1 MAMSNSPAAATRPA
15 RSGGFTSRKLAPY
28 LFLAPFLLL
37 FIAFIVAPLVYAF
50 YMSLFRDTLV
60 GGRQFAGAASY
71 IKVAGDAK
79 FWGGVWNLVLF
90 GIVQVPIML
99 GLALLFAIVLDRG
112 QVYAKGV
119 FRLGFFLPYA
129 VPSVIATIIWGYLYG
144 PTFGPFTQMAKAFN
158 LPPPDFLSPGAMIFS
173 LANIV
178 TWEYVGYNMVIYYA
192 ALKAIPS
199 DLAEAS
205 RIDGASSWQFA
216 RLIQLPLL
224 WPAILLTIIFS
235 INGTLQL
242 FNEPY
247 LDARARQ
254 KHHQFELH
262 AEPLCLFAGDSEP
275 AVWLCGRRLVRA
287 WHRDRRCLLHLHPD
301 HQPPSAGAM
310 MTATTD
316 IATFEAARRRP
327 GERRRSRIMLTLLL
341 SLFLVYSF
349 VPLVYL
355 VLSAT
360 KTNGDLFTTFGF
372 GFGTEFNLWQNLS
385 DLFSARQRHLLRW
398 MFNSVLYSTVA
409 GLGAAIFATA
419 AGYAFAK
426 FKFRGRNLTFGLVLG
441 AVFVPQTALVVPIFL
456 LLALSG
462 LSDNPLGVIL
472 PSMISPIGV
481 YLMRVYIEQGVDD
494 ELLDAARVDGAGEFL
509 IFRAIVLRLVAPGMV
524 TVALLSFVG
533 TWNNYFLPLIVLR
546 SQEYQPITVGLS
558 TWYQLA
564 QQGGGGG
571 QVLFSIVITG
581 ALVSIIPVI
590 VVFLLLQRFWQGG
603 LTAGAIK

>member
-1 MAMSNSPAAATRPA
+1 
-15 RSGGFTSRKLAPY
+15 
-28 LFLAPFLLL
+28 
-37 FIAFIVAPLVYAF
+37 
-50 YMSLFRDTLV
+50 
-60 GGRQFAGAASY
+60 
-71 IKVAGDAK
+71 
-79 FWGGVWNLVLF
+79 
-90 GIVQVPIML
+90 
-99 GLALLFAIVLDRG
+99 
-112 QVYAKGV
+112 
-119 FRLGFFLPYA
+119 
-129 VPSVIATIIWGYLYG
+129 
-144 PTFGPFTQMAKAFN
+144 
-158 LPPPDFLSPGAMIFS
+158 
-173 LANIV
+173 
-178 TWEYVGYNMVIYYA
+178 
-192 ALKAIPS
+192 
-199 DLAEAS
+199 
-205 RIDGASSWQFA
+205 
-216 RLIQLPLL
+216 
-224 WPAILLTIIFS
+224 
-235 INGTLQL
+235 
-242 FNEPY
+242 
-247 LDARARQ
+247 
-254 KHHQFELH
+254 
-262 AEPLCLFAGDSEP
+262 
-275 AVWLCGRRLVRA
+275 
-287 WHRDRRCLLHLHPD
+287 
-301 HQPPSAGAM
+301 

-316 IATFEAARRRP
+316 IATFEAARRLP
-327 GERRRSRIMLTLLL
+327 GERQRSRIMLTLLL
-341 SLFLVYSF
+341 SLFLVYSLA
-349 VPLVYL
+349 PLLYL

-360 KTNGDLFTTFGF
+360 KTNGDLFATFGF
-372 GFGTEFNLWQNLS
+372 GFGTEFNLWQNLL
-385 DLFSARQRHLLRW
+385 DLFSRDNGMFLRW
-398 MFNSVLYSTVA
+398 MVNSVLYSTISGA
-409 GLGAAIFATA
+409 GAALLATA

-494 ELLDAARVDGAGEFL
+494 ELLDAARIDGAGEFM

-546 SQEYQPITVGLS
+546 SQEYQPITVGLA

>member
-1 MAMSNSPAAATRPA
+1 
-15 RSGGFTSRKLAPY
+15 
-28 LFLAPFLLL
+28 
-37 FIAFIVAPLVYAF
+37 
-50 YMSLFRDTLV
+50 
-60 GGRQFAGAASY
+60 
-71 IKVAGDAK
+71 
-79 FWGGVWNLVLF
+79 
-90 GIVQVPIML
+90 
-99 GLALLFAIVLDRG
+99 
-112 QVYAKGV
+112 
-119 FRLGFFLPYA
+119 
-129 VPSVIATIIWGYLYG
+129 
-144 PTFGPFTQMAKAFN
+144 
-158 LPPPDFLSPGAMIFS
+158 
-173 LANIV
+173 
-178 TWEYVGYNMVIYYA
+178 
-192 ALKAIPS
+192 
-199 DLAEAS
+199 
-205 RIDGASSWQFA
+205 
-216 RLIQLPLL
+216 
-224 WPAILLTIIFS
+224 
-235 INGTLQL
+235 
-242 FNEPY
+242 
-247 LDARARQ
+247 
-254 KHHQFELH
+254 
-262 AEPLCLFAGDSEP
+262 
-275 AVWLCGRRLVRA
+275 
-287 WHRDRRCLLHLHPD
+287 
-301 HQPPSAGAM
+301 
-310 MTATTD
+310 
-316 IATFEAARRRP
+316 
-327 GERRRSRIMLTLLL
+327 
-341 SLFLVYSF
+341 

-372 GFGTEFNLWQNLS
+372 GFGTEFHLWQNLS
-385 DLFSARQRHLLRW
+385 ELLARDNGIFMRW
-398 MFNSVLYSTVA
+398 MFNSVLYSTLA

-533 TWNNYFLPLIVLR
+533 TWNNYFLPLIALR
-546 SQEYQPITVGLS
+546 SQEYQPITVGLA

>member
-1 MAMSNSPAAATRPA
+1 
-15 RSGGFTSRKLAPY
+15 
-28 LFLAPFLLL
+28 
-37 FIAFIVAPLVYAF
+37 
-50 YMSLFRDTLV
+50 
-60 GGRQFAGAASY
+60 
-71 IKVAGDAK
+71 
-79 FWGGVWNLVLF
+79 
-90 GIVQVPIML
+90 
-99 GLALLFAIVLDRG
+99 
-112 QVYAKGV
+112 
-119 FRLGFFLPYA
+119 
-129 VPSVIATIIWGYLYG
+129 
-144 PTFGPFTQMAKAFN
+144 
-158 LPPPDFLSPGAMIFS
+158 
-173 LANIV
+173 
-178 TWEYVGYNMVIYYA
+178 
-192 ALKAIPS
+192 
-199 DLAEAS
+199 
-205 RIDGASSWQFA
+205 
-216 RLIQLPLL
+216 
-224 WPAILLTIIFS
+224 
-235 INGTLQL
+235 
-242 FNEPY
+242 
-247 LDARARQ
+247 
-254 KHHQFELH
+254 
-262 AEPLCLFAGDSEP
+262 
-275 AVWLCGRRLVRA
+275 
-287 WHRDRRCLLHLHPD
+287 
-301 HQPPSAGAM
+301 

-327 GERRRSRIMLTLLL
+327 GERRRSRIILTLLM

-385 DLFSARQRHLLRW
+385 DLFSRDNGIFSRW
-398 MFNSVLYSTVA
+398 MFNSVLYATVS
-409 GLGAAIFATA
+409 GVGAALLATA

-481 YLMRVYIEQGVDD
+481 YLMRVYIEQGVDN
-494 ELLDAARVDGAGEFL
+494 ELLDAARVDGAGELL

-546 SQEYQPITVGLS
+546 SQEYQPITVGLAN
-558 TWYQLA
+558 WYQLA

-571 QVLFSIVITG
+571 EVLFSIIITG

-603 LTAGAIK
+603 LTAGSIK

>member
-1 MAMSNSPAAATRPA
+1 
-15 RSGGFTSRKLAPY
+15 
-28 LFLAPFLLL
+28 
-37 FIAFIVAPLVYAF
+37 
-50 YMSLFRDTLV
+50 
-60 GGRQFAGAASY
+60 
-71 IKVAGDAK
+71 
-79 FWGGVWNLVLF
+79 
-90 GIVQVPIML
+90 
-99 GLALLFAIVLDRG
+99 
-112 QVYAKGV
+112 
-119 FRLGFFLPYA
+119 
-129 VPSVIATIIWGYLYG
+129 
-144 PTFGPFTQMAKAFN
+144 
-158 LPPPDFLSPGAMIFS
+158 
-173 LANIV
+173 
-178 TWEYVGYNMVIYYA
+178 
-192 ALKAIPS
+192 
-199 DLAEAS
+199 
-205 RIDGASSWQFA
+205 
-216 RLIQLPLL
+216 
-224 WPAILLTIIFS
+224 
-235 INGTLQL
+235 
-242 FNEPY
+242 
-247 LDARARQ
+247 
-254 KHHQFELH
+254 
-262 AEPLCLFAGDSEP
+262 
-275 AVWLCGRRLVRA
+275 
-287 WHRDRRCLLHLHPD
+287 
-301 HQPPSAGAM
+301 M

-316 IATFEAARRRP
+316 IATFEAAKPLP
-327 GERRRSRIMLTLLL
+327 GERRRSRIILTLLL

-385 DLFSARQRHLLRW
+385 DLFSRDNGIFSRW
-398 MFNSVLYSTVA
+398 MFNSVLYATVS
-409 GLGAAIFATA
+409 GVGAALLATA

-456 LLALSG
+456 LLAISG

-494 ELLDAARVDGAGEFL
+494 ELLDAARIDGAGEFV
-509 IFRAIVLRLVAPGMV
+509 IFRAILLRLVAPGMV

-546 SQEYQPITVGLS
+546 SQEYQPITVGLA

>member
-1 MAMSNSPAAATRPA
+1 
-15 RSGGFTSRKLAPY
+15 
-28 LFLAPFLLL
+28 
-37 FIAFIVAPLVYAF
+37 
-50 YMSLFRDTLV
+50 
-60 GGRQFAGAASY
+60 
-71 IKVAGDAK
+71 
-79 FWGGVWNLVLF
+79 
-90 GIVQVPIML
+90 
-99 GLALLFAIVLDRG
+99 
-112 QVYAKGV
+112 
-119 FRLGFFLPYA
+119 
-129 VPSVIATIIWGYLYG
+129 
-144 PTFGPFTQMAKAFN
+144 
-158 LPPPDFLSPGAMIFS
+158 
-173 LANIV
+173 
-178 TWEYVGYNMVIYYA
+178 
-192 ALKAIPS
+192 
-199 DLAEAS
+199 
-205 RIDGASSWQFA
+205 
-216 RLIQLPLL
+216 
-224 WPAILLTIIFS
+224 
-235 INGTLQL
+235 
-242 FNEPY
+242 
-247 LDARARQ
+247 
-254 KHHQFELH
+254 
-262 AEPLCLFAGDSEP
+262 
-275 AVWLCGRRLVRA
+275 
-287 WHRDRRCLLHLHPD
+287 
-301 HQPPSAGAM
+301 
-310 MTATTD
+310 MTAATD
-316 IATFEAARRRP
+316 IATFDAAKRRP
-327 GERRRSRIMLTLLL
+327 GARRRSRIILTLLL

-360 KTNGDLFTTFGF
+360 KTNGDLFATFGF
-372 GFGTEFNLWQNLS
+372 WFGTEFNLLQNLS
-385 DLFSARQRHLLRW
+385 DLFSRDNGIFSRW
-398 MFNSVLYSTVA
+398 MFNSVFYSTVA

-426 FKFRGRNLTFGLVLG
+426 FKFVGRNLLFALVLG
-441 AVFVPQTALVVPIFL
+441 AVMIPQTALVVPIFL

-494 ELLDAARVDGAGEFL
+494 ELLDAARIDGAGEFV

-546 SQEYQPITVGLS
+546 SQEYQPITVGLA

>member
-1 MAMSNSPAAATRPA
+1 
-15 RSGGFTSRKLAPY
+15 
-28 LFLAPFLLL
+28 
-37 FIAFIVAPLVYAF
+37 
-50 YMSLFRDTLV
+50 
-60 GGRQFAGAASY
+60 
-71 IKVAGDAK
+71 
-79 FWGGVWNLVLF
+79 
-90 GIVQVPIML
+90 
-99 GLALLFAIVLDRG
+99 
-112 QVYAKGV
+112 
-119 FRLGFFLPYA
+119 
-129 VPSVIATIIWGYLYG
+129 
-144 PTFGPFTQMAKAFN
+144 
-158 LPPPDFLSPGAMIFS
+158 
-173 LANIV
+173 
-178 TWEYVGYNMVIYYA
+178 
-192 ALKAIPS
+192 
-199 DLAEAS
+199 
-205 RIDGASSWQFA
+205 
-216 RLIQLPLL
+216 
-224 WPAILLTIIFS
+224 
-235 INGTLQL
+235 
-242 FNEPY
+242 
-247 LDARARQ
+247 
-254 KHHQFELH
+254 
-262 AEPLCLFAGDSEP
+262 
-275 AVWLCGRRLVRA
+275 
-287 WHRDRRCLLHLHPD
+287 
-301 HQPPSAGAM
+301 

-316 IATFEAARRRP
+316 IATFEAAKRRP
-327 GERRRSRIMLTLLL
+327 GERRRSRIILTLLL

-360 KTNGDLFTTFGF
+360 KTNGDLFATFGF

-385 DLFSARQRHLLRW
+385 DLFSARQWHLHALDVQQRAL
-398 MFNSVLYSTVA
+398 FDRRRA
-409 GLGAAIFATA
+409 GCGAALQQRQAM
-419 AGYAFAK
+419 
-426 FKFRGRNLTFGLVLG
+426 RSPSSSSVGRNLTFGLVLG

-494 ELLDAARVDGAGEFL
+494 ELLDAARIDGAGEFV

-546 SQEYQPITVGLS
+546 SQEYQPITVGLA

-571 QVLFSIVITG
+571 QVLFSIIITG

>member
-1 MAMSNSPAAATRPA
+1 
-15 RSGGFTSRKLAPY
+15 
-28 LFLAPFLLL
+28 
-37 FIAFIVAPLVYAF
+37 
-50 YMSLFRDTLV
+50 
-60 GGRQFAGAASY
+60 
-71 IKVAGDAK
+71 
-79 FWGGVWNLVLF
+79 
-90 GIVQVPIML
+90 
-99 GLALLFAIVLDRG
+99 
-112 QVYAKGV
+112 
-119 FRLGFFLPYA
+119 
-129 VPSVIATIIWGYLYG
+129 
-144 PTFGPFTQMAKAFN
+144 
-158 LPPPDFLSPGAMIFS
+158 
-173 LANIV
+173 
-178 TWEYVGYNMVIYYA
+178 
-192 ALKAIPS
+192 
-199 DLAEAS
+199 
-205 RIDGASSWQFA
+205 
-216 RLIQLPLL
+216 
-224 WPAILLTIIFS
+224 
-235 INGTLQL
+235 
-242 FNEPY
+242 
-247 LDARARQ
+247 
-254 KHHQFELH
+254 
-262 AEPLCLFAGDSEP
+262 
-275 AVWLCGRRLVRA
+275 
-287 WHRDRRCLLHLHPD
+287 
-301 HQPPSAGAM
+301 

-316 IATFEAARRRP
+316 VATFDAARRRP
-327 GERRRSRIMLTLLL
+327 GERRRSRIILTLLL

-360 KTNGDLFTTFGF
+360 KTNGDLFATFGF
-372 GFGTEFNLWQNLS
+372 GFGTKFNLWQNLS
-385 DLFSARQRHLLRW
+385 DLFSRDHGIFSRW
-398 MFNSVLYSTVA
+398 MLNSVLYATAA
-409 GLGAAIFATA
+409 GVGAALLATA

-481 YLMRVYIEQGVDD
+481 YLMRVYIEQGVD
-494 ELLDAARVDGAGEFL
+494 EGLLDAARIDGAGEFM

-546 SQEYQPITVGLS
+546 SQEYQPITVGLA

-571 QVLFSIVITG
+571 RVLFSIIITG

>member
-1 MAMSNSPAAATRPA
+1 
-15 RSGGFTSRKLAPY
+15 
-28 LFLAPFLLL
+28 
-37 FIAFIVAPLVYAF
+37 
-50 YMSLFRDTLV
+50 
-60 GGRQFAGAASY
+60 
-71 IKVAGDAK
+71 
-79 FWGGVWNLVLF
+79 
-90 GIVQVPIML
+90 
-99 GLALLFAIVLDRG
+99 
-112 QVYAKGV
+112 
-119 FRLGFFLPYA
+119 
-129 VPSVIATIIWGYLYG
+129 
-144 PTFGPFTQMAKAFN
+144 
-158 LPPPDFLSPGAMIFS
+158 
-173 LANIV
+173 
-178 TWEYVGYNMVIYYA
+178 
-192 ALKAIPS
+192 
-199 DLAEAS
+199 
-205 RIDGASSWQFA
+205 
-216 RLIQLPLL
+216 
-224 WPAILLTIIFS
+224 
-235 INGTLQL
+235 
-242 FNEPY
+242 
-247 LDARARQ
+247 
-254 KHHQFELH
+254 
-262 AEPLCLFAGDSEP
+262 
-275 AVWLCGRRLVRA
+275 
-287 WHRDRRCLLHLHPD
+287 
-301 HQPPSAGAM
+301 

-316 IATFEAARRRP
+316 IATFEAARRLP

-341 SLFLVYSF
+341 SLFLVYSLA
-349 VPLVYL
+349 PLVYL

-360 KTNGDLFTTFGF
+360 KTNGDLFATFGF
-372 GFGTEFNLWQNLS
+372 GFGTEFNLWQNLV
-385 DLFSARQRHLLRW
+385 DLFSRDNGMFLRW
-398 MFNSVLYSTVA
+398 MVNSVLYSTISGA
-409 GLGAAIFATA
+409 GAALLATA

-494 ELLDAARVDGAGEFL
+494 ELLDAARIDGAGEFM

-546 SQEYQPITVGLS
+546 SQEYQPITVGLA

>member
-1 MAMSNSPAAATRPA
+1 
-15 RSGGFTSRKLAPY
+15 
-28 LFLAPFLLL
+28 
-37 FIAFIVAPLVYAF
+37 
-50 YMSLFRDTLV
+50 
-60 GGRQFAGAASY
+60 
-71 IKVAGDAK
+71 
-79 FWGGVWNLVLF
+79 
-90 GIVQVPIML
+90 
-99 GLALLFAIVLDRG
+99 
-112 QVYAKGV
+112 
-119 FRLGFFLPYA
+119 
-129 VPSVIATIIWGYLYG
+129 
-144 PTFGPFTQMAKAFN
+144 
-158 LPPPDFLSPGAMIFS
+158 
-173 LANIV
+173 
-178 TWEYVGYNMVIYYA
+178 
-192 ALKAIPS
+192 
-199 DLAEAS
+199 
-205 RIDGASSWQFA
+205 
-216 RLIQLPLL
+216 
-224 WPAILLTIIFS
+224 
-235 INGTLQL
+235 
-242 FNEPY
+242 
-247 LDARARQ
+247 
-254 KHHQFELH
+254 
-262 AEPLCLFAGDSEP
+262 
-275 AVWLCGRRLVRA
+275 
-287 WHRDRRCLLHLHPD
+287 
-301 HQPPSAGAM
+301 M

-327 GERRRSRIMLTLLL
+327 GERQRSRIILTLLL

-349 VPLVYL
+349 APLVYL

-360 KTNGDLFTTFGF
+360 KTNGDLFSTFGF

-385 DLFSARQRHLLRW
+385 DLFARDNGLFVRW
-398 MFNSVLYSTVA
+398 MFNSLIYSTVA
-409 GLGAAIFATA
+409 GIGAAIFSTA

-426 FKFRGRNLTFGLVLG
+426 FRFRGRNLTFGLVLG

-462 LSDNPLGVIL
+462 LSNNPLGVIL

-494 ELLDAARVDGAGEFL
+494 GLLDAARVDGASEFL
-509 IFRAIVLRLVAPGMV
+509 IFRDIVLRLVAPGMV

-581 ALVSIIPVI
+581 ALISIIPVI

>member
-1 MAMSNSPAAATRPA
+1 
-15 RSGGFTSRKLAPY
+15 
-28 LFLAPFLLL
+28 
-37 FIAFIVAPLVYAF
+37 
-50 YMSLFRDTLV
+50 
-60 GGRQFAGAASY
+60 
-71 IKVAGDAK
+71 
-79 FWGGVWNLVLF
+79 
-90 GIVQVPIML
+90 
-99 GLALLFAIVLDRG
+99 
-112 QVYAKGV
+112 
-119 FRLGFFLPYA
+119 
-129 VPSVIATIIWGYLYG
+129 
-144 PTFGPFTQMAKAFN
+144 
-158 LPPPDFLSPGAMIFS
+158 
-173 LANIV
+173 
-178 TWEYVGYNMVIYYA
+178 
-192 ALKAIPS
+192 
-199 DLAEAS
+199 
-205 RIDGASSWQFA
+205 
-216 RLIQLPLL
+216 
-224 WPAILLTIIFS
+224 
-235 INGTLQL
+235 
-242 FNEPY
+242 
-247 LDARARQ
+247 
-254 KHHQFELH
+254 
-262 AEPLCLFAGDSEP
+262 
-275 AVWLCGRRLVRA
+275 
-287 WHRDRRCLLHLHPD
+287 
-301 HQPPSAGAM
+301 

-327 GERRRSRIMLTLLL
+327 GERQRSRIILTLLL

-349 VPLVYL
+349 APLVYL

-360 KTNGDLFTTFGF
+360 KTNGDLFSTFGF

-385 DLFSARQRHLLRW
+385 DLFARDNGLFVRW
-398 MFNSVLYSTVA
+398 MFNSLIYSTVA
-409 GLGAAIFATA
+409 GIGAAIFSTA

-426 FKFRGRNLTFGLVLG
+426 FRFRGRNLTFGLVLG

-462 LSDNPLGVIL
+462 LSNNPLGVIL

-494 ELLDAARVDGAGEFL
+494 GLLDAARVDGASEFL
-509 IFRAIVLRLVAPGMV
+509 IFRDIVLRLVAPGMV

-581 ALVSIIPVI
+581 ALISIIPVI